1 VTIQNVLLPTDFS
14 DTADQAL
21 AKAID
26 VAEHFGATL
35 HLFHVIDHLDPSW
48 YGITNVQEETI
59 RLRDQIRNEAEAL
72 LEEMASSEPSL
83 SLSTEIALEFSFN
96 VPSTV
101 MEYAGANDIDL
112 IVMGTHG
119 RGGFGR
125 FMLGSVANKL
135 VRRAPSPVLTVNPS
149 ASDDAPPEDP
159 ATTGVL
165 APIDFSKYAR
175 TALRAAKTFAH
186 TYDVPLHLLFVAEKR
201 TVPTFRDTG
210 IPGVGVVGMDDDII
224 ENATPALD
232 DLNQDV
238 GGPTVTA
245 RYHVRHGAA
254 AHAIVDVA
262 QEQDL
267 NLIVMATRGL
277 SGLDR
282 WMLGSTT
289 ERVVRTSTCPV
300 LTLRAETEEEANQ

>member
-1 VTIQNVLLPTDFS
+1 MTVQNVLLPTDFS

-26 VAEHFGATL
+26 VAEHFEATL

-59 RLRDQIRNEAEAL
+59 RLRDQIRNEAETFL
-72 LEEMASSEPSL
+72 REIASGEPSL
-83 SLSTEIALEFSFN
+83 SLTTEIALEFSFD
-96 VPSTV
+96 VSSTI
-101 MEYAGANDIDL
+101 MDYAKANDIDL
-112 IVMGTHG
+112 VVMGTHG

-135 VRRAPSPVLTVNPS
+135 VRRSPSPVLTVNPR
-149 ASDDAPPEDP
+149 ASDDAAPEDP
-159 ATTGVL
+159 VTTGVL
-165 APIDFSKYAR
+165 APIDFSQYAR

-210 IPGVGVVGMDDDII
+210 IPGIGVVGVDEDIV
-224 ENATPALD
+224 ENAKPALD
-232 DLNQDV
+232 TLNHDV
-238 GGPTVTA
+238 GGPTVDA
-245 RYHVRHGAA
+245 RYHVRRGAA
-254 AHAIVDVA
+254 ADTVA
-262 QEQDL
+262 EVAEEQDL

-300 LTLRAETEEEANQ
+300 LTLRPEAEEEANT